1 MLHTQD
7 LIESTATARG
17 PAVAALRVGM
27 QRLFVID
34 RDLFARMYVA
44 QGKEHYVAKDGA
56 DIGVRLAGVVDVMGA
71 ISASTAVDAPD
82 AVDVADAQFG
92 SMGATLSFAIRNSL
106 ACVFGDLASVR
117 KIGGRKAASTV
128 DW

>member
-34 RDLFARMYVA
+34 RDLFARMDVA
-44 QGKEHYVAKDGA
+44 QGKEHYVAIDGA
-56 DIGVRLAGVVDVMGA
+56 DIGVGFAGVVDVVGA
-71 ISASTAVDAPD
+71 IATPAAVDAPN
-82 AVDVADAQFG
+82 AVDVADAQL
-92 SMGATLSFAIRNSL
+92 LSVVAVSL
-106 ACVFGDLASVR
+106 
-117 KIGGRKAASTV
+117 
-128 DW
+128 